1 MKMFTVPL
9 YPLNVLIILYTLLCL
24 WLITPSL
31 IYGSQ
36 VKFNP
41 NDAKSLRD
49 SLLVIAENNW
59 EMPQKDIIEHMNK
72 IAYVE
77 SLGKINAVQHGGGPG
92 RGMFQYET
100 GYKQG
105 GHTAINRLINQFDF
119 YPTFLDGLVANNYDV
134 SGLSQDAQEALFL
147 ADKLQDPS
155 ASFKGIENDSQLK
168 KEWFEEHYA
177 GPDSLR
183 TEKYGLFDRQ
193 LKDYYGKKNKKTK

>member
-49 SLLVIAENNW
+49 SLLVIAEN
-59 EMPQKDIIEHMNK
+59 
-72 IAYVE
+72 
-77 SLGKINAVQHGGGPG
+77 LGKIDAVQHGGGRG